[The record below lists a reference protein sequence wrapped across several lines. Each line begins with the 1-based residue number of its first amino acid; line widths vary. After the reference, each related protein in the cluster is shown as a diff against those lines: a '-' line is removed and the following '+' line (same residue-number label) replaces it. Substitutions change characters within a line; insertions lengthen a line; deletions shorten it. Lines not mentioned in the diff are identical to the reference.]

1 MKKKRTGLK
10 IFVIVAIVLVLFFSL
25 INFITDFLW
34 FRELG
39 YVSVFFTKL
48 FTQLKIVVPVFI
60 VVTSPGPA
68 CPFGAAT
75 SSRAPP

>member
-60 VVTSPGPA
+60 VVTFFA
-68 CPFGAAT
+68 
-75 SSRAPP
+75 